1 MSTDNPAIPRPF
13 PDALPGGLL
22 SHRSNGLAF
31 AEGALLLGGLALLDH
46 TGILPFAAAPIH
58 PFLFAIILLSA
69 QYGLQGGM
77 LAAMGATLLSL
88 LDGGPLRPIDMSYA
102 EYFRMAWGDV
112 LSWVLAALSV
122 GIVTS
127 HRCRVIEEQAAR
139 LRKATMAETLIAAQY
154 EVLAQRTHKLERRL
168 AGQPAADAAAPA
180 KPRPGA
186 TSRRRALEN

>member
-1 MSTDNPAIPRPF
+1 GHAQPPDLRRQQPRNLRLTPSPGSASQEAAMSTDNPAIPRPF

-77 LAAMGATLLSL
+77 LAAMGATLL
-88 LDGGPLRPIDMSYA
+88 
-102 EYFRMAWGDV
+102 
-112 LSWVLAALSV
+112 
-122 GIVTS
+122 
-127 HRCRVIEEQAAR
+127 
-139 LRKATMAETLIAAQY
+139 
-154 EVLAQRTHKLERRL
+154 
-168 AGQPAADAAAPA
+168 
-180 KPRPGA
+180 
-186 TSRRRALEN
+186 